1 MNLYHNNINNQEH
14 QGIPME
20 GHYFFDITMADHDS
34 VAATTHSDTTT
45 SQQCLPCIN
54 TGGLFSDPISI
65 ASLVMGAL
73 IAALVIVIVVLCCCL
88 RSYYKRYRKLSESEG
103 EGGVPLED
111 RNRSNEAD
119 HRTDHNDRRT
129 DQHNK
134 T

>member
-1 MNLYHNNINNQEH
+1 MNLYHITL
-14 QGIPME
+14 

-34 VAATTHSDTTT
+34 VAATTPSDTTT
-45 SQQCLPCIN
+45 SQCLPCIN

-73 IAALVIVIVVLCCCL
+73 IAALFIVIVVLCCCL

-103 EGGVPLED
+103 VGGVQLED
-111 RNRSNEAD
+111 RNRSNEGVED
-119 HRTDHNDRRT
+119 RTDHNDGRT